1 MVPEF
6 WIKGDK
12 AAIFHLDHASDLV
25 RSDFTKLLSFGGG
38 LGVRWSS
45 YGSVDIFVSGTR
57 DTFDRVDPLRVEL
70 RPNSR
75 PKFIMVPEGD

>member
-25 RSDFTKLLSFGGG
+25 RSDFTNLLSFGGG